1 MKVTLMISAPKFKIA
16 VLNFAIGVLNFA
28 IDIQSIENYMKLTF
42 KFIAV
47 NTHFLVFSMRK
58 HVFL

>member
-1 MKVTLMISAPKFKIA
+1 MKVTLMISASKFK
-16 VLNFAIGVLNFA
+16 IGVLNETISVLNLA
-28 IDIQSIENYMKLTF
+28 IDIQRIKTYMKLTF

>member
-1 MKVTLMISAPKFKIA
+1 
-16 VLNFAIGVLNFA
+16 
-28 IDIQSIENYMKLTF
+28 MKLTF

-58 HVFL
+58 HVFLWK